1 MNMKIGTVFVGMGL
15 LDFLLLLGV
24 VGSVETDAMTVDE
37 TSRYRNEPA
46 EDETEDNPNGEN

>member
-37 TSRYRNEPA
+37 TSRYRNELE
-46 EDETEDNPNGEN
+46 EDETDETEPAE

>member
-1 MNMKIGTVFVGMGL
+1 MKIGTVFVGMGL

-24 VGSVETDAMTVDE
+24 VGSVETDATTVDE
-37 TSRYRNEPA
+37 TSRYRNGPE

>member
-37 TSRYRNEPA
+37 TSRYRNEP
-46 EDETEDNPNGEN
+46 EEEETEDNLNGEN